1 MNCED
6 EMIMIYFLEHTVDLF
21 QLKDSS
27 INYPYKKDVK
37 MQCTFSMLFSNHSYI
52 FFIYYSERNNSAYIS
67 SIWGLRGR
75 YVL

>member
-27 INYPYKKDVK
+27 INYPYKKRHENAVYFFNAVLK
-37 MQCTFSMLFSNHSYI
+37 TIHTYSLFTTLREI
-52 FFIYYSERNNSAYIS
+52 TLPIS
-67 SIWGLRGR
+67 HQSRD
-75 YVL
+75 